1 MRLGINSTL
10 VPSLEKAGYK
20 IEPAFGS
27 EDTTVVVDIP
37 VDLGEGVRTLDEVSM
52 WEQLS
57 LAALA
62 QRYWADNQVS
72 CTVTFN
78 PETEG
83 HQIANALDIFQYQL
97 KGVSFLP
104 RLEAG
109 AYKQMPYEAIE
120 EETYKDLVSKLSK
133 LNFGRVKGE
142 EIVIERF
149 CDNDVCEIDFEPT
162 V

>member
-1 MRLGINSTL
+1 
-10 VPSLEKAGYK
+10 
-20 IEPAFGS
+20 
-27 EDTTVVVDIP
+27 
-37 VDLGEGVRTLDEVSM
+37 M

-162 V
+162 EKITP